1 MNQQVLSKIRDDAR
15 ADQRIFVRVV
25 SQVALN
31 ISGED
36 IFRIVQQRVLKWL
49 FDRDRNVRP
58 IPNGAW
64 EGESFFVDT
73 DNSEHVDAI
82 RLDEPKYWGLRFSER
97 LKDPGRIWTT
107 EVGIASISDRE
118 VAFGCRLLCS
128 ERGLPATTPR
138 SIPSF
143 VRGIAFTQTCK
154 LDGRS
159 IGPDPWVIETEDD
172 AAEFID
178 FLRDSNRRHPV
189 VAFSLPED
197 SNEATDTII
206 PVRPFIRRTVGFV
219 HTVVVKPRPT
229 LLLTDELGKEFSVYR
244 QAVRTYYPD
253 FDPMTDLSTDHPV
266 ATAARIGLWEQ
277 NNEISFIDF
286 LVYQTLRI
294 TRPRQELDHYLPPFQ
309 QIKRIAAERARE
321 QARASGQSDA
331 QLLELA
337 DQEILAAKTQVTE
350 TMELLKVAEQERE
363 DALSRAREIQ
373 ASYSAIQVRVEHLQE
388 RLKES
393 GVKAASIPTSLDALE
408 TWARENLSGFVEI
421 HDRALKA
428 AQKSD
433 FKNIRLVYDALL
445 LMRDSYV
452 PMRRQGGMDI
462 KTAFETRLA
471 ALGLENSKCFAQKN
485 KAESFGGD
493 YFVRYQGDRRELDWH
508 LKGNSSRDE
517 RIGFRMYYF
526 WDDDTSRV
534 VVGYLPGHLDTDI
547 T

>member
-1 MNQQVLSKIRDDAR
+1 MTQRTSPIAPAAERDN
-15 ADQRIFVRVV
+15 QRIFVRVV
-25 SQVALN
+25 SQAALN
-31 ISGED
+31 ITGDD
-36 IFRIVQQRVLKWL
+36 IFRTVQKRVLKWL
-49 FDRDRNVRP
+49 FEPERNVRP
-58 IPNGAW
+58 VPPGAW
-64 EGESFFVDT
+64 EGESFTVDS

-107 EVGIASISDRE
+107 EVGLAAISDRQ

-128 ERGLPATTPR
+128 ERGLPAAMPR

-143 VRGIAFTQTCK
+143 VRGIAFTQSCK

-159 IGPDPWVIETEDD
+159 IGPEPWIVDTHDD
-172 AAEFID
+172 AARFID
-178 FLRDSNRRHPV
+178 FLCARERRHPV
-189 VAFSLPED
+189 VAFSLPD
-197 SNEATDTII
+197 GSNNPSETII
-206 PVRPFIRRTVGFV
+206 SVRQFMRRTVGCV
-219 HTVVVKPRPT
+219 HTVIVKPEAT
-229 LLLTDELGKEFSVYR
+229 LALTDELGKEFSVYR

-253 FDPMTDLSTDHPV
+253 FDPLNDVATDHPV
-266 ATAARIGLWEQ
+266 ATASRISLWEQ
-277 NNEISFIDF
+277 NNEISFLDF
-286 LVYQTLRI
+286 LAYQSLRI
-294 TRPRQELDHYLPPFQ
+294 TRARQELEHDLPPFQ
-309 QIKRIAAERARE
+309 QIKRIAVERARE

-337 DQEILAAKTQVTE
+337 DREIAAAKTQVGE
-350 TMELLKVAEQERE
+350 TLELLQVAEQERE

-373 ASYSAIQVRVEHLQE
+373 ASYSAIQARVEHLQE
-388 RLKES
+388 KLSAS
-393 GVKAASIPTSLDALE
+393 GVKASAMPTSLDTME
-408 TWARENLSGFVEI
+408 SWARENLSGFVEI

-433 FKNIRLVYDALL
+433 FKNIQLVYDALL
-445 LMRDSYV
+445 LMRDYYV
-452 PMRRQGGMDI
+452 PMRRQGGIDL
-462 KTAFETRLA
+462 KNTFESRLA

-485 KAESFGGD
+485 KADSFGGE
-493 YFVRYQGDRRELDWH
+493 YFVKYQGERRELDWH
-508 LKGNSSRDE
+508 LKGSNSRDG

>member
-1 MNQQVLSKIRDDAR
+1 MNQREPSAAQSNAR

-31 ISGED
+31 IAGEN
-36 IFRIVQQRVLKWL
+36 IFRTVQERVLKWL
-49 FDRDRNVRP
+49 FDPDRNVRP
-58 IPNGAW
+58 IPDGAW
-64 EGESFFVDT
+64 EGESFTIDT

-82 RLDEPKYWGLRFSER
+82 RLDTPKYWGLRFSER

-107 EVGIASISDRE
+107 EVGLAERSDGQ
-118 VAFGCRLLCS
+118 VVFGCRLLCS

-143 VRGIAFTQTCK
+143 VRGIAFKQACK

-159 IGPDPWVIETEDD
+159 IGPNPWIVETEEE
-172 AAEFID
+172 AADLID
-178 FLRDSNRRHPV
+178 FLCARERRHPV
-189 VAFSLPED
+189 VAFSLPD
-197 SNEATDTII
+197 GSNDPNQTII
-206 PVRPFIRRTVGFV
+206 PVRHFIRRTVGYV
-219 HTVVVKPRPT
+219 HTVIVKPAAT
-229 LLLTDELGKEFSVYR
+229 MILTDELGKEFSVYR

-253 FDPMTDLSTDHPV
+253 FDPMDDLATDHPV
-266 ATAARIGLWEQ
+266 ATAGRIALWQQ
-277 NNEISFIDF
+277 NNEISFTDF
-286 LVYQTLRI
+286 LVYQALRI
-294 TRPRQELDHYLPPFQ
+294 TRPRAELEHDLPPFQ
-309 QIKRIAAERARE
+309 QIKQIAAERARE

-337 DQEILAAKTQVTE
+337 DQEIMAAKTQTSE
-350 TMELLKVAEQERE
+350 TLELLKVAEQERE

-373 ASYSAIQVRVEHLQE
+373 ASYSAIQARVEHLQE
-388 RLKES
+388 RLKAT
-393 GVKAASIPTSLDALE
+393 GAKAASIPTSLDALE

-433 FKNIRLVYDALL
+433 FKNIQLVYDALL
-445 LMRDSYV
+445 LMRDHYV
-452 PMRRQGGMDI
+452 PMRRQGGI
-462 KTAFETRLA
+462 ELKNAFDGALA

-485 KAESFGGD
+485 KADSFGGE
-493 YFVRYQGDRRELDWH
+493 YFVKYQGDRRELDWH
-508 LKGNSSRDE
+508 LKGNNSRDG